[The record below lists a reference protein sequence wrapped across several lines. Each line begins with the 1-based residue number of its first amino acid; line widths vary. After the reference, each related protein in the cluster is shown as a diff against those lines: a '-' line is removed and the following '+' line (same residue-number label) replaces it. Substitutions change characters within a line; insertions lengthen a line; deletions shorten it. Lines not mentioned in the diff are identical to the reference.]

1 MNEWTKA
8 YLKVT
13 GICAAAS
20 AALFGVYYGLG
31 AFESKMTDKRR
42 LERELE
48 ESERLRKR
56 LEERLEDTD
65 AQNTILD
72 RRVGILQFENSRLKN
87 DLNVA
92 EKKAAAKAPVDSKR
106 SDILVE

>member
-20 AALFGVYYGLG
+20 AALFGVYYGLD
-31 AFESKMTDKRR
+31 AFESKMTDKRN
-42 LERELE
+42 LERQLE

-56 LEERLEDTD
+56 LEERLEDSE

-72 RRVGILQFENSRLKN
+72 RRVGILQFENSRLNNKMQN
-87 DLNVA
+87 
-92 EKKAAAKAPVDSKR
+92 EAKAPVDSKR